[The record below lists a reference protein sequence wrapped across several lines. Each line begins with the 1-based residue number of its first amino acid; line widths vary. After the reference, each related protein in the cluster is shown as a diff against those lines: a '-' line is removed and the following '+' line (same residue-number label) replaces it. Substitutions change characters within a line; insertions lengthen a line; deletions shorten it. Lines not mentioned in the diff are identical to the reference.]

1 MPGDRLPPNDIDAEE
16 AVNGSLLIDG
26 RAIHETTVF
35 LQPKDFYSE
44 QNRWIYQ
51 ACLSLYQRDEAIN
64 QITVAQELE
73 RSGLLEK
80 SGGAAYL
87 SHLISIVPTS
97 LDIEHYAHIV
107 YRLSIMRQL
116 IAAAD
121 RISDIGYEA
130 DPDVGAA
137 LNKAEEM
144 LFHLRHER
152 SLDFVHIKNVL
163 DGYFEAPPPPGTAG
177 FQAIPQ
183 VFSGLHGVDD
193 LLGGFKRSDLVV
205 VAARP
210 SIGKTSLALNIA
222 RNAAV
227 DQGACVAIF
236 SLEMFRESLVQR
248 LLSSETGINARRLR
262 LGLNTEDEE
271 RRVMEAIG
279 VLSEASI
286 FIDDSPQLRV
296 MEMRSKA
303 RRLNSEHSLDLII
316 VDYLQLIQGDTR
328 NDNRVQEIGYI
339 SRSLKALAREL
350 NVPVI
355 AVSQLSRAIE
365 KREKHE
371 PMLSDLRDSGSIEQ
385 DADMVIFINR
395 EEVYY
400 PNEEDW
406 RAQHPEEEYP
416 RGLADIIVAKN
427 RNGPIG
433 NVKVRF
439 IDRLTKFDN
448 FIQAGPELV

>member
-1 MPGDRLPPNDIDAEE
+1 MPNDRLPPHDIDAEE

-26 RAIHETTVF
+26 VAIHETTVF
-35 LQPKDFYSE
+35 LQPKDFFSE
-44 QNRWIYQ
+44 QNKWIYR
-51 ACLSLYQRDEAIN
+51 ACQSLYQRDEATN

-73 RSGLLEK
+73 REGKLEK
-80 SGGAAYL
+80 CGGASYL
-87 SHLISIVPTS
+87 SHLIQIVPTS
-97 LDIEHYAHIV
+97 LDIEHYARIV

-116 IAAAD
+116 IFAAD
-121 RISDIGYEA
+121 KISEIGYEA
-130 DPDVGAA
+130 NPDVGAA

-152 SLDFVHIKNVL
+152 SLDFIHIKNVL

-183 VFSGLHGVDD
+183 VFSGLHGLDD
-193 LLGGFKRSDLVV
+193 LLQGFKRSDLVI

-227 DQGACVAIF
+227 DQRACVAVF
-236 SLEMFRESLVQR
+236 SLEMSRESLAQR
-248 LLSSETGINARRLR
+248 LLSSETGINSRRLR
-262 LGLNTEDEE
+262 IGSNTEDEE
-271 RRVMEAIG
+271 EKVMEAIG

-303 RRLNSEHSLDLII
+303 RRLNFEHSIDLII

-328 NDNRVQEIGYI
+328 NDNRVQEIGFI

-385 DADMVIFINR
+385 DADMVLFINR

-406 RAQHPEEEYP
+406 RAAHPEEEYP

-427 RNGPIG
+427 RNGPI
-433 NVKVRF
+433 NKVKVRF
-439 IDRLTKFDN
+439 IDKLTKFDN
-448 FIQAGPELV
+448 FIQATPEMV

>member
-1 MPGDRLPPNDIDAEE
+1 MICW
-16 AVNGSLLIDG
+16 S
-26 RAIHETTVF
+26 
-35 LQPKDFYSE
+35 
-44 QNRWIYQ
+44 
-51 ACLSLYQRDEAIN
+51 
-64 QITVAQELE
+64 
-73 RSGLLEK
+73 
-80 SGGAAYL
+80 
-87 SHLISIVPTS
+87 
-97 LDIEHYAHIV
+97 
-107 YRLSIMRQL
+107 
-116 IAAAD
+116 
-121 RISDIGYEA
+121 
-130 DPDVGAA
+130 
-137 LNKAEEM
+137 
-144 LFHLRHER
+144 
-152 SLDFVHIKNVL
+152 
-163 DGYFEAPPPPGTAG
+163 
-177 FQAIPQ
+177 
-183 VFSGLHGVDD
+183 
-193 LLGGFKRSDLVV
+193 FKRSDLVV

-303 RRLNSEHSLDLII
+303 RRLNFEHSLDLII

>member
-1 MPGDRLPPNDIDAEE
+1 
-16 AVNGSLLIDG
+16 
-26 RAIHETTVF
+26 
-35 LQPKDFYSE
+35 YS
-44 QNRWIYQ
+44 R
-51 ACLSLYQRDEAIN
+51 
-64 QITVAQELE
+64 
-73 RSGLLEK
+73 
-80 SGGAAYL
+80 
-87 SHLISIVPTS
+87 
-97 LDIEHYAHIV
+97 IV

-116 IAAAD
+116 ISAAD
-121 RISDIGYEA
+121 KISQIGYEA
-130 DPDVGAA
+130 DPDISAS
-137 LNKAEEM
+137 LNRAEDM

-152 SLDFVHIKNVL
+152 SLDFIHIKNVL

-177 FQAIPQ
+177 FQPIPH
-183 VFSGLHGVDD
+183 VFSGLTGLDD
-193 LLGGFKRSDLVV
+193 LLGGFQRSDLIVI
-205 VAARP
+205 AARP
-210 SIGKTSLALNIA
+210 SIGKTSLAINIA

-227 DQGACVAIF
+227 GQGACVAMF

-248 LLSSETGINARRLR
+248 LLSSETGINSRRLR

-271 RRVMEAIG
+271 RKIMEAIG
-279 VLSEASI
+279 VLSQASI
-286 FIDDSPQLRV
+286 YIDDSPQLKV
-296 MEMRSKA
+296 GDMRSKA
-303 RRLNSEHSLDLII
+303 KRLHFEHKIDLII
-316 VDYLQLIQGDTR
+316 VDYLQLLQGDTR

-339 SRSLKALAREL
+339 SRSLKALAREI

-365 KREKHE
+365 RREKHE

-385 DADMVIFINR
+385 DADLVIFINR

-406 RAQHPEEEYP
+406 RAQHPEDEYP
-416 RGLADIIVAKN
+416 RGLADIIVAKH

-448 FIQAGPELV
+448 FIQAKPGLI